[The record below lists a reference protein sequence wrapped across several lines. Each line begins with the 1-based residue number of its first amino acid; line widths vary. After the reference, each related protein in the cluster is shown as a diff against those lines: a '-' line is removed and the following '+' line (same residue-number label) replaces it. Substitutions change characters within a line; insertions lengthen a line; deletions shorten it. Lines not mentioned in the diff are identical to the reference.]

1 MQGAMPNAFKTGG
14 VRIDAVTLDEAVE
27 RLLIP
32 GAGLAIHLCNAY
44 TVALASKDEALLRTL
59 NDGDLNLADG
69 MPLVWI
75 AKSLGLRTMQRR
87 VYGPEFMSVA
97 MDRSQNSGIRH
108 FLYGSTPDV
117 LKSLAAQITARWPGA
132 DVVGAISPPFGPI
145 TDDNLRASIDEIGQA
160 GADIV
165 WVGMGTPKQDML
177 VARMAAMGPQSYVAI
192 GAAFDFIAGAKK
204 QAPSWIREHG
214 LEWVYRLATEPRRLW
229 KRYLLGNSRFI
240 WVNARVRPCLVLG
253 APE

>member
-44 TVALASKDEALLRTL
+44 TVALASKDEALLRIL

-75 AKSLGLRTMQRR
+75 AKSLGLRIMQRR

-117 LKSLAAQITARWPGA
+117 LKSLEAQIAARWPGA

-145 TDDNLRASIDEIGQA
+145 TDDNLRAAVEAIGQA

-240 WVNARVRPCLVLG
+240 WVNARVRPRLALG
-253 APE
+253 AHE